1 MPRMTGARR
10 GLALLAA
17 ATLWLAAA
25 PSNAQGTAYKC
36 ATASGTTYADK
47 PCPGGRAVGNKAPRR
62 TDRSKPVPQD
72 RAKIARRAV
81 LSEEARAECKTL
93 DARLLQQQAELKAK
107 GDGATLDDEMP
118 LVFTR
123 KRFRELR
130 C

>member
-1 MPRMTGARR
+1 MRRMTGARR

-25 PSNAQGTAYKC
+25 PLQAQTTYKC
-36 ATASGTTYADK
+36 ASASGITYGDK
-47 PCPGGRAVGNKAPRR
+47 PCPGGRAVGTKAPRR

-72 RAKIARRAV
+72 RATIARRAV
-81 LSEEARAECKTL
+81 LSEEDRAECRTL

-107 GDGATLDDEMP
+107 GEGATLDDEMP
-118 LVFTR
+118 LVFTK